1 MIQSKQEKFVNIQH
15 LAGTTKRKNVKPPI
29 GYVCNICKA
38 DGESRH
44 YVTMCPQKVKK
55 SVPANATTTK
65 STTTTSQQIS
75 TTQSIKS
82 TKTISKTI
90 PASSSS
96 SSPTPNI
103 AINDP
108 AANPCKVFVSGLLFT
123 TTKKE
128 LSDLF
133 GSADDQVVVA
143 NIRLLLFT
151 GSKRCNGQA
160 FVTMSTS
167 EGASKAIELLHDYEQ
182 KDEQGTIRKLKVI
195 PALTR

>member
-1 MIQSKQEKFVNIQH
+1 
-15 LAGTTKRKNVKPPI
+15 
-29 GYVCNICKA
+29 
-38 DGESRH
+38 
-44 YVTMCPQKVKK
+44 MCPQKVKK
-55 SVPANATTTK
+55 SVPANATTIK
-65 STTTTSQQIS
+65 STPTTSQQIS

-90 PASSSS
+90 PASASS

>member
-38 DGESRH
+38 EGESRH

-55 SVPANATTTK
+55 
-65 STTTTSQQIS
+65 TTTTSQQIS

-90 PASSSS
+90 SSSASS

-103 AINDP
+103 AVNDP

>member
-1 MIQSKQEKFVNIQH
+1 MIQSKQKKFVNIQH

-38 DGESRH
+38 EGESRH

-65 STTTTSQQIS
+65 STKSTTQQIS

-90 PASSSS
+90 SSS
-96 SSPTPNI
+96 

-108 AANPCKVFVSGLLFT
+108 AANPRKVFVSGLLFT